1 MNFLIVTA
9 NDAIMT
15 NRSE

>member
-15 NRSE
+15 NRSV